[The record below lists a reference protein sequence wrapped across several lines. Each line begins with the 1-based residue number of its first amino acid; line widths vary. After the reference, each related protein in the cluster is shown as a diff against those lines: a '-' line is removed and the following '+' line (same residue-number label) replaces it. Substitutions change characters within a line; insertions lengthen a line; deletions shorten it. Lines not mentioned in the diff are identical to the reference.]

1 MTFLNARE
9 GLNKIK
15 NAEIL
20 AFIVGV
26 IGIITAVIAVVAAIN
41 IKNGNAVRSSGYVGV
56 GLLALIISVLGIIA
70 FILNLIGLSKASKDE
85 PCFNKALTVTIVGIV
100 LGVFNAVF
108 SANPVSKGIFD
119 ALQAAVSIVIVNFVL
134 RGIMNIAA
142 KLDEEEMIQKGE
154 IMLKLLVGIRIAALV
169 LNLVFSFLQVDSN
182 VSLVVLILLLVVA
195 CITSAAE
202 FIYVKYLI
210 SAVEMVQ

>member
-20 AFIVGV
+20 AFVSGFIA
-26 IGIITAVIAVVAAIN
+26 IITAVIAVVTAIN
-41 IKNGNAVRSSGYVGV
+41 IKNGKAVQSSGYVGV
-56 GLLALIISVLGIIA
+56 GLLAIIISVLGIIA

-100 LGVFNAVF
+100 LGVFNAVL

-142 KLDEEEMIQKGE
+142 KLDEEEMIQKGNV
-154 IMLKLLVGIRIAALV
+154 ILQLLVGIRIAALV
-169 LNLVFSFLQVDSN
+169 LNLVLSFLQVDSN
-182 VSLVVLILLLVVA
+182 VSLLILLLVVA

-210 SAVEMVQ
+210 SAVEMVE